1 MSKRGEIVI
10 VRDRGRYTGKP
21 RPALIVQSDAFPS
34 TGSVVVCLITS
45 DPVAAPMVR
54 IPITDVGLEQE
65 SFIMVDKIIAID
77 RAQLGQSV
85 GEAADATMLAVS
97 RALAVFLAIG

>member
-1 MSKRGEIVI
+1 MPKRGDVVI

-21 RPALIVQSDAFPS
+21 RPALIVQSDAFPG

-45 DPVAAPMVR
+45 DPVDAPVAR
-54 IPITDVGLEQE
+54 IPITDAGLERA
-65 SFIMVDKIIAID
+65 SFIMVDKIIALD
-77 RAQLGQSV
+77 RAQLGRRV
-85 GEAADATMLAVS
+85 GEATDATMMAVN